1 VIGRAT
7 TAIINP
13 GFESPG
19 YETEDFREVDGWDV
33 FGNAEDWA
41 PLASISAREDAP
53 DGFHVARIGSYTQG
67 IYQEVAELI
76 NPNVEYTLEFD
87 VSLISNNP
95 DWQGKKYP
103 AVMLSRIIVFEEE
116 IGNYDFISVLTE
128 SYDTL
133 GIDPG
138 GFFHLSQSVTIDAIS
153 ASVGKKVAID
163 FVQKHGWD
171 AENPIWAESFVAL
184 DKVSL
189 YRKY

>member
-1 VIGRAT
+1 MVENSLRQ
-7 TAIINP
+7 
-13 GFESPG
+13 
-19 YETEDFREVDGWDV
+19 
-33 FGNAEDWA
+33 FG
-41 PLASISAREDAP
+41 
-53 DGFHVARIGSYTQG
+53 T
-67 IYQEVAELI
+67 
-76 NPNVEYTLEFD
+76 EYTLEFE
-87 VSLISNNP
+87 VSLISNDP

-116 IGNYDFISVLTE
+116 VGNYNFISVLSE

-133 GIDPG
+133 GIEPG
-138 GFFHLSQSVTIDAIS
+138 GFFHMSQSITIDAIS

-184 DKVSL
+184 DRVSL